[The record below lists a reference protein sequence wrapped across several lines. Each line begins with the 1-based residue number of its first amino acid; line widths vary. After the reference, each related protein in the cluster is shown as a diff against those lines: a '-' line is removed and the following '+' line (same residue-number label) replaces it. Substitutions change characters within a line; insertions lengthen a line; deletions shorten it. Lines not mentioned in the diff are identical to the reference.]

1 MKEYFLTVI
10 AVTVIGGIVISLEGG
25 RGSGRYIRLLC
36 GVCTAGC
43 IVLPVASLV
52 ADGWSVDDN
61 FWELFNQEQFGD
73 NYDEYY
79 NCALDCAESI
89 NADNI
94 LKNNIIQ
101 ALSLDNGDIDAH
113 VVVEN
118 NSGEKYIKL
127 VEVTIYAQGLDIDPR
142 LVQKYV
148 KELLGCQCVVYYD
161 V

>member
-10 AVTVIGGIVISLEGG
+10 VVAIIGGIVISLEGG
-25 RGSGRYIRLLC
+25 KGSGRYIRLLC

-43 IVLPVASLV
+43 IVLPIASLI
-52 ADGWSVDDN
+52 ADGWSADEGIL
-61 FWELFNQEQFGD
+61 ELFEQEQFLE

-79 NCALDCAESI
+79 NYALDNAENI

-94 LKNNIIQ
+94 LKSNIIQ
-101 ALSLDNGDIDAH
+101 ALSLDDSDIDVH
-113 VVVEN
+113 IVVGN
-118 NSGEKYIKL
+118 NGGEKYIDI

-148 KELLGCQCVVYYD
+148 KELLGCQCVIYYD